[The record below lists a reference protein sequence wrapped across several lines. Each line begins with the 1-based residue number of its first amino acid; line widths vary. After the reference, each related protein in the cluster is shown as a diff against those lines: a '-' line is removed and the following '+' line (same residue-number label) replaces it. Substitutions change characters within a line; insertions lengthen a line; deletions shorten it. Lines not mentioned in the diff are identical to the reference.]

1 MNKVAFCTLG
11 CKVNQYET
19 NAMMQKMIEVGFE
32 IVNFEEKADVYIINT
47 CTVTNMADKKSRQML
62 RRVKEIN
69 PDSILVVVGCYAQ
82 VAKEKLEQ
90 IPEIDLIL
98 GTNEKNDIVTYIQ
111 TILQNKATIKI
122 SQSTEKYNKNK
133 ETTGNMQIKE
143 EGSKEDKPIK
153 EGELKQ
159 NNCISQISDV
169 TSQKEFLDFGNVT
182 YTEKTR
188 AVIKVQDGCNQFCSY
203 CIIPYARGRIR
214 SRKPESVIQEITAI
228 SQKGVKEVVITGIHI
243 ASYGKD
249 FDNSSSVSIFHSEN
263 NDLETTKNLQSES
276 ATNQTSNQISQK
288 EKEDKDRLIDLL
300 EDKSKYRLIDL
311 LEEIQKIDGIE
322 RIRLGSLE
330 PTLITEEF
338 VQRLSKLSKICD
350 QFHLSLQSGCDETLK
365 RMNRKYTT
373 KEFEKGVILL
383 RKLFPQVHL
392 TTDVI
397 VGFPGETEEEF
408 RQTYEF
414 LKKIKFYKMHIFK
427 YSPRTGTVA
436 ASMKNQ
442 IDGNKKEERSN
453 LLLELSDCLEK
464 EYNRQYIGKKVD
476 VLFEE
481 REGEYWK
488 GHTTNYMVV
497 KAISKDNLE
506 NKIKQVNINGLS
518 GMELIGKLP

>member
-1 MNKVAFCTLG
+1 MKTAAFCTLG

-19 NAMMQKMIEVGFE
+19 NAMMQKMIEAGFE
-32 IVNFEEKADVYIINT
+32 IVDFEQKADVYIINT

-69 PDSILVVVGCYAQ
+69 PNSILVAVGCYAQ

-98 GTNEKNDIVTYIQ
+98 GINEKNDIVTYIQ
-111 TILQNKATIKI
+111 TILRD
-122 SQSTEKYNKNK
+122 K
-133 ETTGNMQIKE
+133 E
-143 EGSKEDKPIK
+143 
-153 EGELKQ
+153 Q
-159 NNCISQISDV
+159 NNCILQVSDV
-169 TSQKEFLDFGNVT
+169 SNQKEFLDFGNVT

-214 SRKPESVIQEITAI
+214 SRKPENVIEEITAI
-228 SQKGVKEVVITGIHI
+228 SQNGVKEVVITGIHI

-249 FDNSSSVSIFHSEN
+249 FDQNS
-263 NDLETTKNLQSES
+263 NDIIEETKNIQSES
-276 ATNQTSNQISQK
+276 ATSKTSNQISQNK
-288 EKEDKDRLIDLL
+288 IEDKIN
-300 EDKSKYRLIDL
+300 YRLIDL

-373 KEFEKGVILL
+373 KEFENGVELL
-383 RKLFPQVHL
+383 RRAFPQVHL

-397 VGFPGETEEEF
+397 VRFPGETEEEF

-442 IDGNKKEERSN
+442 VDGNIKEKRSN
-453 LLLELSDCLEK
+453 ALLELSDCFEK
-464 EYNRQYIGKKVD
+464 EYNQQYIGKKVD

-481 REGEYWK
+481 KEGEYWK

-497 KAISKDNLE
+497 KAISKDDLE
-506 NKIKQVNINGLS
+506 NQIKQVEINDIDGV
-518 GMELIGKLP
+518 ELIGKL

>member
-1 MNKVAFCTLG
+1 MKTAAFCTLG

-19 NAMMQKMIEVGFE
+19 NAMMQKMIEAGFE
-32 IVNFEEKADVYIINT
+32 IVDFEQKADVYIINT
-47 CTVTNMADKKSRQML
+47 CTVTNMSDRKSRQML

-69 PDSILVVVGCYAQ
+69 PNSILVAVGCYAQ

-98 GTNEKNDIVTYIQ
+98 GINEKNDIVTYIQ
-111 TILQNKATIKI
+111 TILRD
-122 SQSTEKYNKNK
+122 K
-133 ETTGNMQIKE
+133 E
-143 EGSKEDKPIK
+143 
-153 EGELKQ
+153 Q
-159 NNCISQISDV
+159 NNYILQVSDV
-169 TSQKEFLDFGNVT
+169 SNQKEFLDFGNVT

-214 SRKPESVIQEITAI
+214 SRKPENVIEEITAI
-228 SQKGVKEVVITGIHI
+228 SQNGVKEVVITGIHI

-249 FDNSSSVSIFHSEN
+249 FDQNSKAIIEK
-263 NDLETTKNLQSES
+263 TKNIQSES
-276 ATNQTSNQISQK
+276 ATSKTSSQISQK
-288 EKEDKDRLIDLL
+288 KIENKIN
-300 EDKSKYRLIDL
+300 YRLIDL

-373 KEFEKGVILL
+373 KEFENGVELL
-383 RKLFPQVHL
+383 RRAFPQVHL

-436 ASMKNQ
+436 ANMKNQ
-442 IDGNKKEERSN
+442 VDGNIKEKRSN
-453 LLLELSDCLEK
+453 ALLELSDCFEK
-464 EYNRQYIGKKVD
+464 EYNQQYIGKKVD
-476 VLFEE
+476 VLLEE
-481 REGEYWK
+481 KEGEYWK

-497 KAISKDNLE
+497 KAISKDDLE
-506 NKIKQVNINGLS
+506 NQIKQVEINDIDGV
-518 GMELIGKLP
+518 ELIGKL